1 MHIYIDVYIYKQDR
15 CKINAQW
22 TYNLKKRSWFA
33 IKYNKLCNKN
43 EKY

>member
-22 TYNLKKRSWFA
+22 TYNLKKE
-33 IKYNKLCNKN
+33 KLVCNKVQ
-43 EKY
+43 